1 MKKLLIPIA
10 VCAISLTMISAG
22 FAGLFGGKSIEGE
35 IQDISANTLTI
46 QEDKAADQAA
56 DQAAEEMAAPVS
68 VEVNQDTQ
76 FEQVDSLAGLV
87 QGDRVKVEY
96 EEDQN
101 RNLAT
106 SISKIVEEGQ
116 PEADVQQ
123 EQAPADATT
132 APAQY

>member
-1 MKKLLIPIA
+1 MTSRFHGEARNFFNDRKEAVLMKKLLIPIA

-76 FEQVDSLAGLV
+76 FEQ
-87 QGDRVKVEY
+87 
-96 EEDQN
+96 
-101 RNLAT
+101 
-106 SISKIVEEGQ
+106 
-116 PEADVQQ
+116 
-123 EQAPADATT
+123 
-132 APAQY
+132 